1 MKIKDINDL
10 AVMIVSLVLAIVLL
24 LTGCG
29 ADTVNNNVENK
40 DNYEANYMQEY
51 YSFNFYVDDDDK
63 AKAIAKLDRLC
74 GNTTKGKLAA
84 FLRVQIK
91 KFNLIN
97 TYVCGASFLQIFNC
111 VIDGF

>member
-40 DNYEANYMQEY
+40 DNYEANYMQD
-51 YSFNFYVDDDDK
+51 YSSCNFYIDEETCVEYIVFHDTYKGGITPRLNDDGTL
-63 AKAIAKLDRLC
+63 KL
-74 GNTTKGKLAA
+74 NK
-84 FLRVQIK
+84 
-91 KFNLIN
+91 
-97 TYVCGASFLQIFNC
+97 NC
-111 VIDGF
+111 LKDGSK

>member
-1 MKIKDINDL
+1 MKINDINDS

-51 YSFNFYVDDDDK
+51 HSFNFYIDEETCVEYIVFHDTYKGGITPRLNDDGTL
-63 AKAIAKLDRLC
+63 KL
-74 GNTTKGKLAA
+74 NE
-84 FLRVQIK
+84 
-91 KFNLIN
+91 
-97 TYVCGASFLQIFNC
+97 NC
-111 VIDGF
+111 LKDGSK

>member
-51 YSFNFYVDDDDK
+51 HSFNFYVDEETCVEYIVFHDTYKGGITPRLKFDGTL
-63 AKAIAKLDRLC
+63 KL
-74 GNTTKGKLAA
+74 NK
-84 FLRVQIK
+84 
-91 KFNLIN
+91 
-97 TYVCGASFLQIFNC
+97 NC
-111 VIDGF
+111 LNEGSK

>member
-40 DNYEANYMQEY
+40 DNYEANYMQDHN
-51 YSFNFYVDDDDK
+51 SFNFYVDEETCVEYIVFHDTYK
-63 AKAIAKLDRLC
+63 GGIAPRLKFDGTLKLNESCL
-74 GNTTKGKLAA
+74 KKSGK
-84 FLRVQIK
+84 
-91 KFNLIN
+91 
-97 TYVCGASFLQIFNC
+97 
-111 VIDGF
+111 